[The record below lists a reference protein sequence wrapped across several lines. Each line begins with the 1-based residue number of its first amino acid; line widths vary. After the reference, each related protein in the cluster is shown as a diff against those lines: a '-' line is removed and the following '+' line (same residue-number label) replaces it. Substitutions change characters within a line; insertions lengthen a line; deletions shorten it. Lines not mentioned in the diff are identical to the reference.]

1 MLSATLSVSKQ
12 TKLFIISGTT
22 LAPSDS
28 STLFCG
34 NLYFTSIFRSFGVRW
49 TEEQRIPCLKQQRP
63 SHQFLEYRRLEG
75 RRPRKDRNI
84 LSIQLQPWDHSMRD
98 LIQQAQLDTH
108 YCATTLKRILFY
120 HSYYEKNL
128 IFKLKTIVSSFTS
141 VSFLS
146 SFAANDLEQRPAEG
160 LSASSTFSLSSS
172 PWTKE
177 KEGRICEKHL
187 SDQPERLAWV
197 AEAF

>member
-1 MLSATLSVSKQ
+1 
-12 TKLFIISGTT
+12 
-22 LAPSDS
+22 
-28 STLFCG
+28 
-34 NLYFTSIFRSFGVRW
+34 
-49 TEEQRIPCLKQQRP
+49 
-63 SHQFLEYRRLEG
+63 
-75 RRPRKDRNI
+75 
-84 LSIQLQPWDHSMRD
+84 MRD

-146 SFAANDLEQRPAEG
+146 SFAVSDLEQRLAEG

-172 PWTKE
+172 LDSQLPSL
-177 KEGRICEKHL
+177 ISL
-187 SDQPERLAWV
+187 FIFV
-197 AEAF
+197 